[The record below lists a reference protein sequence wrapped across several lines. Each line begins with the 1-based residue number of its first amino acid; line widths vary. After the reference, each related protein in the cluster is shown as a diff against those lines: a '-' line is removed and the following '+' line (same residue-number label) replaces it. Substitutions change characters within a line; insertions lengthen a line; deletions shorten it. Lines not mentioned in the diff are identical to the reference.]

1 MFDIDE
7 NRFLWLK
14 DNVMRN
20 KFTYFLAIFLAVGA
34 IVPMSSFAARGSLA
48 APKLLNLYLGWQIN
62 EADSQ
67 KLADWDLVVLD
78 MDMQW
83 QAPQQMRLLKLL
95 NPKIKLLA
103 YVSAG
108 ELAASRGQGDP
119 TSPSYHL
126 WQRADENFF
135 MHSSGGARLS
145 WWPGSYLMNATDA
158 GPKVAG
164 QRWADALPEF
174 IGSELMST
182 GLWDGVFLDAAFS
195 DITYFFGRDIDIDGN
210 GKADSSAG
218 VNAAWKSGM
227 SRLIG
232 NVRKVVGKNGLIM
245 VNSSSA
251 YSSQVNGVLFENFP
265 RFGWAA
271 PFKEL
276 QSAVATNVAPS
287 ISAINTNTDN
297 NEQPEDYRLMRYGL
311 ASALMADAYYSFDAG
326 DRGHQRTWW
335 YDEYD
340 AGLGVSRGSAVRLVA
355 TGNDGAS
362 GVWMRSFDGGLA
374 LVNSDSK
381 PHKVDLPGVFEK
393 LHGTQDGGVNSGD
406 LVRSISVPAEDGLV
420 LLGRTE
426 SDEIKNSAFTNGSF
440 QAVYSADG
448 VQQRNGFFAQR
459 TELPGGARII
469 LADLTHNGSEDAVSA
484 LNGAVRVT
492 ADGKATV
499 FYPFG
504 SGYKGKLSLAVGN
517 TNHDPALEIVVG
529 RDKAGPSDVRVYS
542 SSGREIARWVAYN
555 PAFSGG
561 ARVGIGDLDGD
572 GLREVVTGAGPGGGP
587 HIRIFKTDGSVWGGS
602 FFAFNEQERGGVS
615 VAVGDVDGDGKDE
628 IVVGSGEGAV
638 PRVRVFDFR
647 GTLEHEFYL
656 GSKPLLGGLEVS
668 VSDVYG
674 DARKEILVSG
684 LSVF

>member
-1 MFDIDE
+1 
-7 NRFLWLK
+7 
-14 DNVMRN
+14 MRN
-20 KFTYFLAIFLAVGA
+20 KFTYFLAIFLAVSA
-34 IVPMSSFAARGSLA
+34 IVPTSSFAARGSQA

-62 EADSQ
+62 EADRQ

-83 QAPQQMRLLKLL
+83 QAPQQMRLLRLL

-108 ELAASRGQGDP
+108 ELASSRGQGDP

-126 WQRADENFF
+126 WQRADEKFF
-135 MHSSGGARLS
+135 MHNSGGSRLS
-145 WWPGSYLMNATDA
+145 WWPGAYLMNATDA
-158 GPKVAG
+158 GPRVAG

-174 IGSELMST
+174 ISSELMST

-210 GKADSSAG
+210 GKADSSASI
-218 VNAAWKSGM
+218 NAAWKSGM

-245 VNSSSA
+245 INSSTA

-271 PFKEL
+271 PFKDL
-276 QSAVATNVAPS
+276 QSAMAANVLPS
-287 ISAINTNTDN
+287 ITAINTNTN
-297 NEQPEDYRLMRYGL
+297 NEERPADYRLMRYGL
-311 ASALMADAYYSFDAG
+311 GSALVADAYYSFDAG
-326 DRGHQRTWW
+326 DRGHERTWW

-340 AGLGVSRGSAVRLVA
+340 AGLGVPRGSAMRMVA
-355 TGNDGAS
+355 TGNDGVS

-374 LVNSDSK
+374 LVNSDTQ

-393 LHGTQDGGVNSGD
+393 LRGTQDRGVNSGD
-406 LVRSISVPAEDGLV
+406 LVRSVSVPAEDGLV

-448 VQQRNGFFAQR
+448 VRQRNGFFAQR
-459 TELPGGARII
+459 QEFASGARII
-469 LADLTHNGSEDAVSA
+469 LADVSRDGSDDVVSA
-484 LNGAVRVT
+484 SKGAVRVM
-492 ADGKATV
+492 ADGKTTV

-504 SGYKGKLSLAVGN
+504 TGYKGRLALAVGN
-517 TNHDPALEIVVG
+517 ASRDPALEIVVG
-529 RDKAGPSDVRVYS
+529 RDRAGPSDVRVYS
-542 SSGREIARWVAYN
+542 SGGREMARWVAYN

-561 ARVGIGDLDGD
+561 AAVAIGDLDGD

-647 GTLEHEFYL
+647 GILKHEFYL

-674 DARKEILVSG
+674 DARQEILVSG